1 MSAIESPS
9 AVESSGPGGGGAES
23 PRMTGSSKM
32 VLSESSGNVRV
43 SPLYLTLNAPSV
55 RDSRLS
61 SCQSSVEKMVFRA
74 WRIRDSIGASSGI
87 GLGIV
92 DDPVFT
98 PSTWT
103 RTRTNCGSVLD
114 TP

>member
-1 MSAIESPS
+1 M
-9 AVESSGPGGGGAES
+9 ESSGPGGEGAES
-23 PRMTGSSKM
+23 PRITGSSKI
-32 VLSESSGNVRV
+32 VLSESRGNVSI

-74 WRIRDSIGASSGI
+74 WRIRDSIGASSGT
-87 GLGIV
+87 GLRIV
-92 DDPVFT
+92 DDPVFK

-103 RTRTNCGSVLD
+103 RTRTDCGSVLE

>member
-1 MSAIESPS
+1 MRAIAIPS
-9 AVESSGPGGGGAES
+9 AVESSGPGGEGAES
-23 PRMTGSSKM
+23 PKITGSSNI
-32 VLSESSGNVRV
+32 VLSESRGNVRG

-74 WRIRDSIGASSGI
+74 CSIRDSIGASSGT

-92 DDPVFT
+92 EDPVFM
-98 PSTWT
+98 PST
-103 RTRTNCGSVLD
+103 
-114 TP
+114 